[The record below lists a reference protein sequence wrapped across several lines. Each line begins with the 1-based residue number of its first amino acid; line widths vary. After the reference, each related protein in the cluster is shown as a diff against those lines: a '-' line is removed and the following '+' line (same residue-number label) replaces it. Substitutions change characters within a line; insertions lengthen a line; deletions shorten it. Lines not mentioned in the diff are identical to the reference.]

1 MKYLILIGLFSIIMG
16 NQFLMAQTDSLT
28 MKTLSRKE
36 RLILDPLSPSRAAF
50 YSAIVPGMGQ
60 AYLGQYW
67 KIPLVYAAIGASAYY
82 YKLNND
88 ELMKYRNAYKRRLAG
103 YYDDEYTDIIP
114 NKDTLLEGMR
124 FHERYKDMAFIF
136 IVGTYMLNILEANVS
151 AHLLQFN
158 VSDKLSFKPHFEHD
172 FLRAQNQVGLQTNII
187 F

>member
-1 MKYLILIGLFSIIMG
+1 MG
-16 NQFLMAQTDSLT
+16 NQVLMAKTDSLR

-158 VSDKLSFKPHFEHD
+158 VSDKLSFKPQFEHD
-172 FLRAQNQVGLQTNII
+172 FLHAQNQVGLQINII

>member
-1 MKYLILIGLFSIIMG
+1 M
-16 NQFLMAQTDSLT
+16 
-28 MKTLSRKE
+28 
-36 RLILDPLSPSRAAF
+36 ILDPLSPSRAAF
-50 YSAIVPGMGQ
+50 YSAILQGWVW

-124 FHERYKDMAFIF
+124 FHERYKDMAFIYC
-136 IVGTYMLNILEANVS
+136 GHHMLNILEANVS
-151 AHLLQFN
+151 VYLLQFN
-158 VSDKLSFKPHFEHD
+158 VSDKLSFKPHLNTTS
-172 FLRAQNQVGLQTNII
+172 LRAKPSGVQINII